1 MLARKVGAGL
11 EKGRVMPT
19 ILLADDHNIV
29 RQGLRAILQ
38 SEPHFS
44 LVGEASDGIEAVR
57 LAERLKPDVM
67 VTDVM
72 MPGLNGLEVARQVS
86 RSLPNTRI
94 IILSMYTNDAYVL
107 EALKNGALGYV
118 LKDSQ
123 ASDLIQA
130 IKEVIKGNRYLS
142 PPLSERALELYMRKV
157 ESVPDDPY
165 ELLTTREREVL
176 QLVAEGKTSAE
187 IANRLFISPRTAEG
201 HRANL
206 MRKLNLQN
214 NADLIRFALKRGIL
228 PMDQ

>member
-1 MLARKVGAGL
+1 
-11 EKGRVMPT
+11 MPN

-29 RQGLRAILQ
+29 RQGLRALLE
-38 SEPHFS
+38 SEPHFR

-57 LAERLKPDVM
+57 LAERLKPDVLI
-67 VTDVM
+67 TDVM

-94 IILSMYTNDAYVL
+94 IILSMYTNDAYVI
-107 EALKNGALGYV
+107 EALKNGANGYV
-118 LKDSQ
+118 LKDSE

-130 IKEVIKGNRYLS
+130 VKEVISGNRYLS
-142 PPLSERALELYMRKV
+142 PPLSERALELYMQKL
-157 ESVPDDPY
+157 ESAPSDPY

-206 MRKLNLQN
+206 MRKLGLQT

-228 PMDQ
+228 PLDQ

>member
-1 MLARKVGAGL
+1 
-11 EKGRVMPT
+11 MPN

-29 RQGLRAILQ
+29 RQGLRALLQ
-38 SEPHFS
+38 SEPHFR

-57 LAERLKPDVM
+57 LAERLKPDVLI
-67 VTDVM
+67 TDLM
-72 MPGLNGLEVARQVS
+72 MPGLNGLEVTRQVTKL
-86 RSLPNTRI
+86 LPQTRV

-123 ASDLIQA
+123 AADLIQA
-130 IKEVIKGNRYLS
+130 VKEVIAGNRYLS
-142 PPLSERALELYMRKV
+142 PPLSERALELYLQKV

-176 QLVAEGKTSAE
+176 QLVAEGRTSSE
-187 IANRLFISPRTAEG
+187 IATRLFISPRTAEG

-206 MRKLNLQN
+206 MRKLGLQN

-228 PMDQ
+228 PLDG

>member
-1 MLARKVGAGL
+1 
-11 EKGRVMPT
+11 MPN

-29 RQGLRAILQ
+29 RQGLRALLQ
-38 SEPHFS
+38 SEPHFH

-57 LAERLKPDVM
+57 LAERLKPDVLI
-67 VTDVM
+67 TDMM
-72 MPGLNGLEVARQVS
+72 MPGMNGLEVTRQVTKI
-86 RSLPNTRI
+86 LPHIRV
-94 IILSMYTNDAYVL
+94 IILSMYTNDAYVV

-130 IKEVIKGNRYLS
+130 VREVIAGQRYLS

-157 ESVPDDPY
+157 ESVPEDPY

-176 QLVAEGKTSAE
+176 QLVAEGRTSSE

-206 MRKLNLQN
+206 MRKLGLQN

-228 PMDQ
+228 PLDD